1 MWWHV
6 PMAWRKN
13 FASFLWWN
21 HTPPTTLKNPKNYFI
36 FWIFLF
42 IFVYENR

>member
-1 MWWHV
+1 MGGHV

-13 FASFLWWN
+13 FASFLWWTQ
-21 HTPPTTLKNPKNYFI
+21 TPLSPPDKNPKNYFI

-42 IFVYENR
+42 IFV